1 MWESSVPAWL
11 HSCHLCRA
19 QCATTNLYLADL
31 LHDSLT
37 VLGHIVDFKSLQIVP
52 SLAQALAF
60 GKTTKLSAGWVGT
73 QTTFFFKLQYTVSK
87 KSREV
92 MLTST
97 LYYGNPLRT

>member
-73 QTTFFFKLQYTVSK
+73 QTTFFLSY
-87 KSREV
+87 
-92 MLTST
+92 ST
-97 LYYGNPLRT
+97 LYCKGPRSPGK

>member
-1 MWESSVPAWL
+1 MGVKRPRVASFLPPAPCTVRYDQPL
-11 HSCHLCRA
+11 SA
-19 QCATTNLYLADL
+19 YDLADL

-73 QTTFFFKLQYTVSK
+73 QTTFFLSY
-87 KSREV
+87 
-92 MLTST
+92 ST
-97 LYYGNPLRT
+97 LYCKGPRSPGK